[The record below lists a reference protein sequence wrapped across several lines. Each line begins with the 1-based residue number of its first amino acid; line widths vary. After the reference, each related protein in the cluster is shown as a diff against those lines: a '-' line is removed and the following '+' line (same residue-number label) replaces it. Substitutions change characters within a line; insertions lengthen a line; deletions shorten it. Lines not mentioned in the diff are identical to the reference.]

1 MKKAKP
7 LALIGA
13 GKLNGSPVSKFWR
26 LSERLGPVKSPSFRL
41 ASRIANSL
49 RAGHPVRDYTE
60 FDSCGLIVVSVP
72 DAILPA
78 VVNEIA
84 AANICW
90 RNKAIVL
97 CSASLDSG
105 ELSVLAERGA
115 SIGSISAIP
124 GFEDPRYLVEGD
136 RLAILELKK
145 LVENGP
151 RRIIAIERSLK
162 PFYLAALTSTGS
174 LLFALL
180 FAASEC
186 LRQAGIS
193 ALDSATILE
202 RQLHRTLRSLVR
214 VGRKAYSAPRQLQKQ
229 LDALAKAGP
238 ELAHYLEQS
247 THLAARLLRK
257 PVRPIV

>member
-1 MKKAKP
+1 MKKAKS

-13 GKLNGSPVSKFWR
+13 GKLTGSPVSGFWR
-26 LSERLGPVKSPSFRL
+26 LSDRLGPVKSPSFRL

-49 RAGHPVRDYTE
+49 RAGHPVRDYAE
-60 FDSCGLIVVSVP
+60 FDSCSLIVVSVP

-78 VVNEIA
+78 AIKEIA

-136 RLAILELKK
+136 RLAVLEAKR
-145 LVENGP
+145 LVENGA
-151 RRIIAIERSLK
+151 RRIVAIQRSLK

-180 FAASEC
+180 LAASES

-193 ALDSATILE
+193 ASDSATILE
-202 RQLHRTLRSLVR
+202 RQLHKTWRSHVKA
-214 VGRKAYSAPRQLQKQ
+214 GRKAYSAPHQLQKQ
-229 LDALAKAGP
+229 LHALANADP

-257 PVRPIV
+257 R